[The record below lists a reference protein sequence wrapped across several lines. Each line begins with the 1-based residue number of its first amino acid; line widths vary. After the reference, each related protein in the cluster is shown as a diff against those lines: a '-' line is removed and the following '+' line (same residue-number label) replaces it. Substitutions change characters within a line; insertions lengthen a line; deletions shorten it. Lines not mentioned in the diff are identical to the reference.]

1 MKNKKTSHQQESK
14 IESNISKRK
23 IQNQLNHIPLKSE
36 TFCDKTYVDNNQTE
50 NFDQDKPFISQ
61 IKEKITHFI
70 GHLNEAPTFC
80 VNNGFILTGYRINFS
95 TSKKVLKRYD
105 L

>member
-1 MKNKKTSHQQESK
+1 MKNKKTTPQQESK

-23 IQNQLNHIPLKSE
+23 IKNQLDQIPLKNE

-70 GHLNEAPTFC
+70 GHLNEAPIFTIDSEY
-80 VNNGFILTGYRINFS
+80 ILTGYRINFS